1 MRRSSSALLLVPPL
15 ALLLAGCGGSSGTG
29 DSAVTQPTATATA
42 TGSAP
47 SATSGTALSIRGFA
61 FDPTPL
67 TVAPGAT
74 IDVRNSDS
82 ATHDVT
88 ADLFK
93 SGDVDQ
99 GKTVSFKAP
108 TKPGTYSYVCS
119 YHSNMH
125 GTLIVK

>member
-1 MRRSSSALLLVPPL
+1 VRRSSSALLLAPAL
-15 ALLLAGCGGSSGTG
+15 ALLLAGCGGSSGSD
-29 DSAVTQPTATATA
+29 DSTVTQPTAA
-42 TGSAP
+42 G
-47 SATSGTALSIRGFA
+47 GTALSIKGFA

-74 IDVRNSDS
+74 INVTNSDS

-93 SGDVDQ
+93 SGDVDK
-99 GKTVSFKAP
+99 GKPVSFKAP

-119 YHSNMH
+119 YHSNMK
-125 GTLIVK
+125 GSLVVK